1 MLSTENAELQVS
13 LEMFFELTMFLEIEP
28 KWFGGIEDAA
38 VGLELKGE
46 LDFSLTFNVD
56 GELR

>member
-1 MLSTENAELQVS
+1 MLSTESAKLQVS

-28 KWFGGIEDAA
+28 KWSGGIEDAA
-38 VGLELKGE
+38 VGLELEGK
-46 LDFSLTFNVD
+46 LDFSLTFNVN

>member
-1 MLSTENAELQVS
+1 MLQVS

-28 KWFGGIEDAA
+28 KWYGGIEDAA
-38 VGLELKGE
+38 VGLELEGK
-46 LDFSLTFNVD
+46 LDFSLTFEVD

>member
-28 KWFGGIEDAA
+28 KWYGGIEDAA
-38 VGLELKGE
+38 VGLELEGK
-46 LDFSLTFNVD
+46 LDFSLTFNVN

>member
-1 MLSTENAELQVS
+1 
-13 LEMFFELTMFLEIEP
+13 MFIEIEP
-28 KWFGGIEDAA
+28 KWLGGIEDAA

>member
-1 MLSTENAELQVS
+1 MLSTESAKLQVS
-13 LEMFFELTMFLEIEP
+13 LHMFFELTMFLEIEP
-28 KWFGGIEDAA
+28 KWLGGIEDAA
-38 VGLELKGE
+38 VGLELKGK